1 MDNNTRFRQAFAA
14 TVNGYEQSLL
24 DDMPATPYRDFQLWA
39 FQSQSRDTWWQI
51 LGLPQFARL
60 TVGLF
65 AGMLTDAQWEQL
77 LPYTSVMNGYL
88 VYEAMT
94 DNFANFLQTDSKN
107 APATRPFQ
115 VHAVSRLNDTMIARL
130 ESEATPT
137 TDLLGTA
144 KSAVGKLSCFASSI
158 TQDEQKAFAE
168 RYVIQQRGVSMRDL
182 EFGGWGLLVA
192 NVETCIRVAQAI
204 DGTQMGNF
212 LREGLSWRYQAVNQM
227 LYSLDMPLP
236 ERVDV
241 GAYAVL
247 VIPFLTYYISVLNEI
262 ILPTD
267 KLDILMDE
275 ARLEKALYKA
285 ALLVRLSNDV
295 GTDLLMS
302 DECHPALLDMLARA
316 PQATINETLLALS
329 ADVPYLTRF
338 QKDIAF
344 GEHNVCLYDVGAS
357 ANSSRSRTRFEHNL
371 TYLGH
376 IYRANRE
383 QLLGE
388 LREISVLMGSDMT
401 SKMIWRFVEF
411 HEKLY
416 SAPFKSQTGEYATTP
431 NA

>member
-1 MDNNTRFRQAFAA
+1 MENIRFRQAFAA
-14 TVNGYEQSLL
+14 LVSGFEQSLL
-24 DDMPATPYRDFQLWA
+24 DDMPTTPYRDFQLWA
-39 FQSQSRDTWWQI
+39 FQSHSRDTWWQI
-51 LGLPQFARL
+51 LGLPQFAKL

-65 AGMLTDAQWEQL
+65 AGMLSDDQWEQL
-77 LPYTSVMNGYL
+77 LPFTAIMNRYL

-107 APATRPFQ
+107 APPTRPFQ

-130 ESEATPT
+130 EGDATPT
-137 TDLLGTA
+137 TELLGTA
-144 KSAVGKLSCFASSI
+144 KSAIGKLSCFVSSI
-158 TQDEQKAFAE
+158 TQKEQTAFAE
-168 RYVIQQRGVSMRDL
+168 SYIRQQRDVEMRDL

-192 NVETCIRVAQAI
+192 NVETCLQVGGAI
-204 DGTQMGNF
+204 DGTKLSNF

-236 ERVDV
+236 ERIDV

-247 VIPFLTYYISVLNEI
+247 VIPFLTYYISVLHEL
-262 ILPTD
+262 ILPTAR
-267 KLDILMDE
+267 LNLLTNE

-285 ALLVRLSNDV
+285 ALLVRLANDV
-295 GTDLLMS
+295 GTDLLIS
-302 DECHPALLDMLARA
+302 DEHHPALLDMLARV
-316 PQATINETLLALS
+316 PQATINEALLNLS

-338 QKDIAF
+338 QKDIGF
-344 GEHNVCLYDVGAS
+344 GEYNVCLYDVGAS

-388 LREISVLMGSDMT
+388 LREISDLMGSDMT
-401 SKMIWRFVEF
+401 SKLIWRFVEF

>member
-1 MDNNTRFRQAFAA
+1 MRFRQAFAA
-14 TVNGYEQSLL
+14 TLSGFEQSLL
-24 DDMPATPYRDFQLWA
+24 EDMPPTPYRDFQLWA
-39 FQSQSRDTWWQI
+39 FQSQARDTWWQI
-51 LGLPQFARL
+51 LGLPQFAKL

-65 AGMLTDAQWEQL
+65 AGMLSDAQWEQL
-77 LPYTSVMNGYL
+77 LPYASVMNRYL
-88 VYEAMT
+88 IYEAMT

-107 APATRPFQ
+107 TPSTRPFQ
-115 VHAVSRLNDTMIARL
+115 IHAVSRLNDTMIARL
-130 ESEATPT
+130 ESDAIAT

-144 KSAVGKLSCFASSI
+144 KSAVGKLSCFGTSI
-158 TQDEQKAFAE
+158 TEDEQADFAE
-168 RYVIQQRGVSMRDL
+168 RYLMQQRGVSMHDL
-182 EFGGWGLLVA
+182 EYGGWGLLVA
-192 NVETCIRVAQAI
+192 NVETCIGVAQALE
-204 DGTQMGNF
+204 GTRLGNF

-236 ERVDV
+236 ERVEV
-241 GAYAVL
+241 GAYSVL
-247 VIPFLTYYISVLNEI
+247 VMPFLTYYISVLNEI
-262 ILPTD
+262 ILPNAN
-267 KLDILMDE
+267 LDALFED

-302 DECHPALLDMLARA
+302 DECHPELLDMLAHA
-316 PQATINETLLALS
+316 PQKLVNEVLLDLS

-344 GEHNVCLYDVGAS
+344 GEYNTCLYDVGAS
-357 ANSSRSRTRFEHNL
+357 TNTSRTRTRFEHNL

-388 LREISVLMGSDMT
+388 LRELSDVMGSDLT
-401 SKMIWRFVEF
+401 SKLIWRFVEF

-416 SAPFKSQTGEYATTP
+416 SAPYQSQAGEYATTP